1 MDGVAVG
8 RVRRSMN
15 LSTAEEVPAT
25 IDLALANRLLE
36 GISAEERIQWAVDR
50 FGEQAVILSSM
61 QKTSSVL
68 MHLFHKLSLE
78 NEILFVDT
86 GFHFHETLQF
96 RDEFM
101 RRYKL
106 NIVTLYPTNTP
117 EKQEELYGRKL
128 HLFVDGQPECCDMR
142 KKRPF
147 NKHMKT
153 NGRKLVM
160 NGMRRSEGGR
170 RAKIDFLEV
179 DPSIN
184 GFKLNPLLDWSEEQ
198 LETYLKE
205 NNVPVHPLHAKSYP
219 SIGCAC
225 CTTPVAPGEDERAGR
240 WRHLK
245 TDEDEGP
252 RYCGM
257 NYSDGSGI

>member
-1 MDGVAVG
+1 M
-8 RVRRSMN
+8 
-15 LSTAEEVPAT
+15 STAEEMPAT
-25 IDLALANRLLE
+25 IDLAEANQVLE
-36 GISAEERIQWAVDR
+36 GMSAKERVRWAIDR
-50 FGEQAVILSSM
+50 FGDNAVILSSM

-68 MHLFHKLSLE
+68 MHLFYELGLE

-86 GFHFHETLQF
+86 GFHFHETLNF
-96 RDEFM
+96 RDAFM

-128 HLFVDGQPECCDMR
+128 YLFKDGQPECCEMR
-142 KKRPF
+142 KTLPF
-147 NKHMKT
+147 TKYVKAS
-153 NGRKLVM
+153 GRKLVM
-160 NGMRRSEGGR
+160 NGLRRSEGGK
-170 RAKIDFLEV
+170 RANISFLEV

-184 GFKLNPLLDWSEEQ
+184 GYKLNPLLDWSDEQ
-198 LETYLKE
+198 LQDYLKE
-205 NNVPVHPLHAKSYP
+205 HNIPVHPLHAKSYP

-240 WRHLK
+240 WRHLNTK
-245 TDEDEGP
+245 DDEGP